1 MKTNTEVEKIIQ
13 YLEDKLAQIR
23 GKIEKYETP
32 ILGEVLKNSSHIQ
45 SEYFRLCARAD
56 EIEDNLLAIKR
67 FSGVTPKKKNNGNSK
82 GEKED

>member
-13 YLEDKLAQIR
+13 YLEDKLKQIR

-32 ILGEVLKNSSHIQ
+32 ILGDVLKSNAHVQ
-45 SEYFRLCARAD
+45 TEYFRLCARAD

-67 FSGVTPKKKNNGNSK
+67 FSGSTTKKKNNGIGK